1 MKNPALLTL
10 ETNLISTREN
20 IFEKLKKLFE
30 NKAVEA
36 HVFGSVARGDTDAYS
51 DIDIWFT
58 FIDDDFKEIHEKRF
72 EYYQLIGDIVHICEA
87 PQNAPIGG
95 VHTAILV
102 RTNTE
107 GILAIDVS
115 LCPLS
120 SSYITEEGKTLLG
133 IDLPKGTIG
142 YNPKKVQVDKNY
154 RLDFFICFI
163 FNAIKKIARNE
174 QFPLEGVLREYEN
187 LYKNYGIPVEPLER
201 VEQDL
206 RTLENIIENTKKVAN
221 EKQKETLIIIHNFA
235 QRVLLV

>member
-1 MKNPALLTL
+1 MKNPTLLTL
-10 ETNLISTREN
+10 QTNLISAQED
-20 IFEKLKKLFE
+20 IFEKLKKLFKD
-30 NKAVEA
+30 KAVEA
-36 HVFGSVARGDTDAYS
+36 HVFGSVARGDADAYS

-58 FIDDDFKEIHEKRF
+58 FNDGDFKEIYEKRF

-102 RTNTE
+102 RTNE
-107 GILAIDVS
+107 GLLIIDVS

-120 SSYITEEGKTLLG
+120 TSYITKEGKTLFG
-133 IDLPKGTIG
+133 ADLPKGAIG

-187 LYKNYGIPVEPLER
+187 LYKNYGISVESLER
-201 VEQDL
+201 VEQNL
-206 RTLENIIENTKKVAN
+206 STLEKMIENTKKVAN
-221 EKQKETLIIIHNFA
+221 EKQKETLVEIHNFA
-235 QRVLLV
+235 QKVLSV